1 MKIIKIKESRNLPI
15 TLVCAT
21 HNRPLKLFKLLNSIE
36 KNLFKPQEIIIVGT
50 SLKDF
55 CMINNKNF
63 ALNIK
68 KKISSKKNQTVQRNL
83 GLSIAKSSLLIQ
95 CDDDLLLDR
104 NFFLNMYKN
113 FQVNLNKKYIV
124 GSKILTSK
132 KNVQSERWNKAYDRF
147 IFFRLVLRILNSFKQ
162 IDNMSL
168 LSSGRIA
175 PKLPSNLR
183 RNNGHFRLKNLEWL
197 SSTLCYNLKKINRF
211 KFNVLDKNKSFFE
224 DVNFTHYNYKKG
236 FNLILDSRVIC
247 YHPNI
252 NETNLQ
258 TYLQTIQSQWEIVK
272 LFKKNKI
279 LFFLDVLIFGLIFS
293 LKDLKKKF

>member
-1 MKIIKIKESRNLPI
+1 
-15 TLVCAT
+15 
-21 HNRPLKLFKLLNSIE
+21 
-36 KNLFKPQEIIIVGT
+36 
-50 SLKDF
+50 
-55 CMINNKNF
+55 
-63 ALNIK
+63 
-68 KKISSKKNQTVQRNL
+68 
-83 GLSIAKSSLLIQ
+83 
-95 CDDDLLLDR
+95 
-104 NFFLNMYKN
+104 MYKN
-113 FQVNLNKKYIV
+113 FQVNLNKKYII

-147 IFFRLVLRILNSFKQ
+147 ILFRLILRILNSFNQ

-175 PKLPSNLR
+175 PKLPSKLR
-183 RNNGHFRLKNLEWL
+183 RNNSHFRLKNLEWL
-197 SSTLCYNLKKINRF
+197 SSTLCYNLKKINRY
-211 KFNVLDKNKSFFE
+211 KFNMLDKNKSFFE

-247 YHPNI
+247 YHPTI

-258 TYLQTIQSQWEIVK
+258 TYLKTIQSQWEIVK
-272 LFKKNKI
+272 FFKKNKI